1 MTITKR
7 EFRNLLCIMHSIDS
21 WELPD
26 SWNGYQKARFI
37 DTPILFFLRSDDQ
50 RMEEIWQIVMQRA
63 MGTELEIDTPF

>member
-26 SWNGYQKARFI
+26 HWTVDQKSRFLDI
-37 DTPILFFLRSDDQ
+37 PIPFFLNSDDR
-50 RMEEIWQIVMQRA
+50 RMDEIWQIVTRRA